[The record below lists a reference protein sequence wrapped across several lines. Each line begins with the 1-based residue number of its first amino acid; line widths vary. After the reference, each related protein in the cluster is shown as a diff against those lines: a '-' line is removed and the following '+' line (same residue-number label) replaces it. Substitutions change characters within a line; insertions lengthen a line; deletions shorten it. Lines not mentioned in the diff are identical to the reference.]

1 MGKDNLYTIN
11 MPIYRYTA
19 KNEFGETIKGKVEAK
34 NTNQAANALI
44 SRSLLIINIKP
55 IAEGSFGFIQSKLMG
70 VRDDD
75 LVNFTRQLSTMIGAG
90 LPLATSL
97 VILQEQAKP
106 AMAAVVTKLL
116 KDVESGKSFAE
127 ALKEHPEVFSRVYIQ
142 LVRAGEIGG
151 VLDSVLERLALTLE
165 KQKDFA
171 AKTKGA
177 MIYPIIVLFAMLIVG
192 FIMMVFVLPQLT
204 EMYRDFGADLPLPT
218 RILMGVSGL
227 MASYWWAMFIVGIVF
242 FVIFRTWVKTDSG
255 EHNFDKF
262 LNKIPIYGVLR
273 TKIILTEFARTLSL
287 LLSAGVSLLEALDI
301 VGNALESVTY
311 RDAVKE
317 AKKEIERG
325 LSLSAA
331 IEIKEVFPS
340 LLPQMIQVGEET
352 GRIDEI
358 LFKLSEYYEKESEY
372 AVKNLTTAI
381 EPLIMIVLGAG
392 VGFMVVSIMMPIY
405 SLSSQF

>member
-1 MGKDNLYTIN
+1 
-11 MPIYRYTA
+11 MPIYKYTA
-19 KNEFGETIKGKVEAK
+19 KNDFGETIKGKVEAK

-44 SRSLLIINIKP
+44 SRSLLIINIRP

-70 VRDDD
+70 VKDDD

-127 ALKEHPEVFSRVYIQ
+127 ALKEHPDVFSRVYIQ

-204 EMYRDFGADLPLPT
+204 EMYKDFGADLPLPT

-227 MASYWWAMFIVGIVF
+227 MASYWWAMFIVGVVF
-242 FVIFRTWVKTDSG
+242 FLIFRTWVKTDSG

>member
-1 MGKDNLYTIN
+1 
-11 MPIYRYTA
+11 MPIYKYTA

-70 VRDDD
+70 VKDDD

-127 ALKEHPEVFSRVYIQ
+127 ALKEHPDVFSRVYIQ

-151 VLDSVLERLALTLE
+151 VLESVLERLALTLE

-242 FVIFRTWVKTDSG
+242 FLIFRTWVKTEAG
-255 EHNFDKF
+255 EHHFDKF

>member
-1 MGKDNLYTIN
+1 
-11 MPIYRYTA
+11 
-19 KNEFGETIKGKVEAK
+19 
-34 NTNQAANALI
+34 
-44 SRSLLIINIKP
+44 
-55 IAEGSFGFIQSKLMG
+55 
-70 VRDDD
+70 
-75 LVNFTRQLSTMIGAG
+75 
-90 LPLATSL
+90 
-97 VILQEQAKP
+97 
-106 AMAAVVTKLL
+106 
-116 KDVESGKSFAE
+116 
-127 ALKEHPEVFSRVYIQ
+127 
-142 LVRAGEIGG
+142 
-151 VLDSVLERLALTLE
+151 
-165 KQKDFA
+165 
-171 AKTKGA
+171 
-177 MIYPIIVLFAMLIVG
+177 
-192 FIMMVFVLPQLT
+192 
-204 EMYRDFGADLPLPT
+204 
-218 RILMGVSGL
+218 
-227 MASYWWAMFIVGIVF
+227 MFIVGVVF
-242 FVIFRTWVKTDSG
+242 FLIFRTWVKTDSG

>member
-1 MGKDNLYTIN
+1 

-19 KNEFGETIKGKVEAK
+19 KNEFGETVKGKVEAK

-44 SRSLLIINIKP
+44 SRSLLVINIKP
-55 IAEGSFGFIQSKLMG
+55 IAETSFGALQSKLMG
-70 VRDDD
+70 VKEDD

-90 LPLATSL
+90 LPLATCL

-106 AMAAVVTKLL
+106 AMAAVVTKIL

-127 ALKEHPEVFSRVYIQ
+127 ALKQHAEVFSRVYIQ

-151 VLDSVLERLALTLE
+151 VLEDVLERLADTLE
-165 KQKDFA
+165 KQKDFR

-177 MIYPIIVLFAMLIVG
+177 MIYPVIVMIAMVVVA
-192 FIMMVFVLPQLT
+192 FVMMVFVLPQLT
-204 EMYRDFGADLPLPT
+204 EMYTDFGADLPIT
-218 RILMGVSGL
+218 TKILIAVSNF
-227 MASYWWAMFIVGIVF
+227 MASFWWLIIILAIAAFLL
-242 FVIFRTWVKTDSG
+242 FRTWVKTEQG
-255 EHNFDKF
+255 ERSFDKF
-262 LNKIPIYGVLR
+262 LSKIPIFGVLR
-273 TKIILTEFARTLSL
+273 TKLILTEFARTLAL

-301 VGNALESVTY
+301 VGNALNSIVFRE
-311 RDAVKE
+311 AVIDG
-317 AKKEIERG
+317 KKEIERG

-331 IEIKEVFPS
+331 LEIKEVFPA

-372 AVKNLTTAI
+372 AVKNMTAAI
-381 EPLIMIVLGAG
+381 EPMIMIILGLG
-392 VGFMVVSIMMPIY
+392 VGFMVISIMMPIY
-405 SLSSQF
+405 SLTTQF

>member
-1 MGKDNLYTIN
+1 

>member
-1 MGKDNLYTIN
+1 
-11 MPIYRYTA
+11 MPIYKYTA
-19 KNEFGETIKGKVEAK
+19 KNEHGETIKGKVEAK

-44 SRSLLIINIKP
+44 SRSLLIINIRP

-70 VRDDD
+70 VKDDD

-106 AMAAVVTKLL
+106 AMAAVVIKIL

-127 ALKEHPEVFSRVYIQ
+127 ALQEHPEVFSRVYIQ

-151 VLDSVLERLALTLE
+151 VLDSVLDRLALTLE

-227 MASYWWAMFIVGIVF
+227 MASYWWVMFIVGIVF
-242 FVIFRTWVKTDSG
+242 FLLFRTWVKTESG
-255 EHNFDKF
+255 EHSFDKF

>member
-1 MGKDNLYTIN
+1 
-11 MPIYRYTA
+11 MPIYKYTA
-19 KNEFGETIKGKVEAK
+19 KNEHGETIKGKVEAK

-44 SRSLLIINIKP
+44 SRSLLVINIKP
-55 IAEGSFGFIQSKLMG
+55 IAEGSFGYLQSKLMG
-70 VRDDD
+70 VKDDD

-106 AMAAVVTKLL
+106 AMAAVVIKIL

-151 VLDSVLERLALTLE
+151 VLDSVLDRLALTLE

-227 MASYWWAMFIVGIVF
+227 MAKYWWAMFIVGIVF
-242 FVIFRTWVKTDSG
+242 FLLFRTWVKTESG
-255 EHNFDKF
+255 EHSFDKF

-392 VGFMVVSIMMPIY
+392 VGFMVISIMMPIY